1 MRDIFKKEIYRVFSD
16 KKMIFSLFVLPLVL
30 MVGLYGLMGV
40 LMKNMI
46 SDIEEHIG
54 TVYVQNAP
62 AEVKTLISQSGYL
75 NTAEVT
81 YLEADT
87 PAEEIEEIR
96 AKILDGE
103 VELLVSFEDDFL
115 EKAASYANVGDVIP
129 QVKVGYNSSEN
140 YSSAAAGNFESMVL
154 SPLETMLLQNRFGN
168 LDLLTVFQLEQEEI
182 INEEKAGAEFLA
194 MMLPYLIV
202 FMLFASAM
210 GICVDAI
217 AGEKERGTMA
227 SMLLTPVKRSSIVF
241 GKLFALS
248 LLSILSS
255 LIYAGSTIFGMPLMM
270 GGVEEEA
277 GGLPMNLSLSP
288 LQAIE
293 LIVLMVSLVLVYVA
307 ALCLLSVFA
316 KNAKEAS
323 AYVMPL
329 YMVVLVLGMM
339 TMFSGSGAPAESTFA
354 IPVYGTAVAI
364 QNIVMSEITVVQF
377 GMNVASNL
385 ACTLIIVAAVSKVFN
400 NEKVMLNA

>member
-1 MRDIFKKEIYRVFSD
+1 MKDIFKKEIYRVFSD
-16 KKMIFSLFVLPLVL
+16 KKMIFSLFILPMIM

-40 LMKNMI
+40 LMKNMV
-46 SDIEEHIG
+46 SDVEEHIG

-62 AEVKTLISQSGYL
+62 EEIKTIISQSGYL
-75 NTAEVT
+75 ETAEVT
-81 YLEADT
+81 YLEANT
-87 PAEEIEEIR
+87 SAEEIEDIR
-96 AKILDGE
+96 AKILGGE
-103 VELLVSFEDDFL
+103 VELLVTFEDGFL
-115 EKAASYANVGDVIP
+115 EKAAAYKEAGDVIP
-129 QVKVGYNSSEN
+129 QVKVGFNSSEN
-140 YSSAAAGNFESMVL
+140 YSGSAASKFNEMVL
-154 SPLETMLLQNRFGN
+154 APLETLLLQNRFGN
-168 LDLLTVFQLEQEEI
+168 LDLLTVFNVEREEI

-194 MMLPYLIV
+194 MMLPYMIV

-227 SMLLTPVKRSSIVF
+227 SMLLTPAKRSSIVF

-255 LIYAGSTIFGMPLMM
+255 LVYAGSTIFGMPLMM
-270 GGVEEEA
+270 GGLEEEA
-277 GGLPMNLSLSP
+277 GLPMNLSLSV

-293 LIVLMVSLVLVYVA
+293 LLVLMVSLVLVYVA

-316 KNAKEAS
+316 KNAKEAN

-339 TMFSGSGAPAESTFA
+339 TMFSSSGAPSQSVFA

-364 QNIVMSEITVVQF
+364 QNIVTSEITLLQF
-377 GMNVASNL
+377 GMNVGANL
-385 ACTLIIVAAVSKVFN
+385 LVTVLVVFAVAKVFN
-400 NEKVMLNA
+400 NEKIMLNA

>member
-1 MRDIFKKEIYRVFSD
+1 MKDIFKKEIYRVFSD
-16 KKMIFSLFVLPLVL
+16 KKMIFSLFILPMIM

-40 LMKNMI
+40 LMKNMV
-46 SDIEEHIG
+46 DDVEEHIG

-62 AEVKTLISQSGYL
+62 EEIKTIISQSGYL
-75 NTAEVT
+75 ETAEVT
-81 YLEADT
+81 YLEANAS
-87 PAEEIEEIR
+87 AEEIEDIR
-96 AKILDGE
+96 AKILGGE
-103 VELLVSFEDDFL
+103 VELLVTFEDGFL
-115 EKAASYANVGDVIP
+115 EKAAAYKEAGDVIP
-129 QVKVGYNSSEN
+129 QVKVGFNSSEN
-140 YSSAAAGNFESMVL
+140 YSGSAASKFNEMVL
-154 SPLETMLLQNRFGN
+154 APLETLLLQNRFGN
-168 LDLLTVFQLEQEEI
+168 LDLLTVFNVEREEI

-194 MMLPYLIV
+194 MMLPYMIV

-227 SMLLTPVKRSSIVF
+227 SMLLTPAKRSSIVF

-255 LIYAGSTIFGMPLMM
+255 LVYAGSTIFGMPLMM
-270 GGVEEEA
+270 GGLEEEA
-277 GGLPMNLSLSP
+277 GLPMNLSLSV

-293 LIVLMVSLVLVYVA
+293 LLVLMVSLVLVYVA

-316 KNAKEAS
+316 KNAKEAN

-339 TMFSGSGAPAESTFA
+339 TMFSSSGAPSQSVFA

-364 QNIVMSEITVVQF
+364 QNIVTSEITLLQF
-377 GMNVASNL
+377 GMNVGANL
-385 ACTLIIVAAVSKVFN
+385 LVTVLVVFAVAKVFN
-400 NEKVMLNA
+400 NEKIMLNA

>member
-1 MRDIFKKEIYRVFSD
+1 MKDIFKKEIYRVFSD
-16 KKMIFSLFVLPLVL
+16 KKMIFSLFILPVIM
-30 MVGLYGLMGV
+30 MVGLYALMGV
-40 LMKNMI
+40 LMKNMVN
-46 SDIEEHIG
+46 DVEEHVA

-62 AEVKTLISQSGYL
+62 EEIKTIISQTGYL
-75 NTAEVT
+75 ETAEIT
-81 YLEADT
+81 YLAANAS
-87 PAEEIEEIR
+87 AEEIEDIR

-103 VELLVSFEDDFL
+103 VELLVTFEEGFL
-115 EKAASYANVGDVIP
+115 EKAAAYKEAGDVIP

-140 YSSAAAGNFESMVL
+140 YSSSAASKFNEMVL
-154 SPLETMLLQNRFGN
+154 APLETLLLQNRFGN
-168 LDLLTVFQLEQEEI
+168 LDLLTVFNVDKEEI
-182 INEEKAGAEFLA
+182 INEEKAGGEFLA

-227 SMLLTPVKRSSIVF
+227 SMLLTPAKRSSIVF

-255 LIYAGSTIFGMPLMM
+255 LVYAGSTIFGMPLMM
-270 GGVEEEA
+270 GGLEEEA

-288 LQAIE
+288 LQAVE
-293 LIVLMVSLVLVYVA
+293 LLVLMVSLVLVYVA

-316 KNAKEAS
+316 KNAKEAN

-329 YMVVLVLGMM
+329 YMVVMVLGMM
-339 TMFSGSGAPAESTFA
+339 TMFSSSGAPSQGVFA

-364 QNIVMSEITVVQF
+364 QNIVTSEITLLQF
-377 GMNVASNL
+377 GMNVGANL
-385 ACTLIIVAAVSKVFN
+385 LVTVLVVFAVAKVFN
-400 NEKVMLNA
+400 NEKIMLNA

>member
-1 MRDIFKKEIYRVFSD
+1 MKDIFKKEIYRVFSD
-16 KKMIFSLFVLPLVL
+16 KKMIFSLFVLPLIL

-46 SDIEEHIG
+46 SDVEEHVG

-62 AEVKTLISQSGYL
+62 EEVKTIIAQSGYL
-75 NTAEVT
+75 DTAKVT
-81 YLEADT
+81 YLDEDAS
-87 PAEEIEEIR
+87 AEEIEEIR
-96 AKILDGE
+96 EKILNGE
-103 VELLVSFEDDFL
+103 VELLVTFDTEFM
-115 EKAASYANVGDVIP
+115 EKVAAYQNAGDAIP
-129 QVKVGYNSSEN
+129 QVKVGYNSTEN
-140 YSSAAAGNFESMVL
+140 YSGSAASNFNNMVL
-154 SPLETMLLQNRFGN
+154 STFETMLLQNRFHN
-168 LDLLTVFQLEQEEI
+168 LDLLTVFNLEQEEI
-182 INEEKAGAEFLA
+182 INEEKAGGEFLA

-227 SMLLTPVKRSSIVF
+227 SMLLTPTKRSSIVY

-248 LLSILSS
+248 VLSILSS
-255 LIYAGSTIFGMPLMM
+255 LVYAGSTIFGMPLMM
-270 GGVEEEA
+270 GGIEEEA

-288 LQAIE
+288 LQAVE
-293 LIVLMVSLVLVYVA
+293 LLVLMVSLVLVYVA

-316 KNAKEAS
+316 KNAKEAN

-339 TMFSGSGAPAESTFA
+339 TMFSSSGAPAQSTFA

-364 QNIVMSEITVVQF
+364 QNIVTSEITIAQF
-377 GMNVASNL
+377 GMNVLSNL
-385 ACTLIIVAAVSKVFN
+385 ACTVIIVVAVSKVFN

>member
-1 MRDIFKKEIYRVFSD
+1 MKDIFKKEIYRVFSD
-16 KKMIFSLFVLPLVL
+16 KKMIFSLFILPMIM

-40 LMKNMI
+40 LMKNMV
-46 SDIEEHIG
+46 DDVEEHIG

-62 AEVKTLISQSGYL
+62 EEIKTIISQSGYL
-75 NTAEVT
+75 ETAEVT
-81 YLEADT
+81 YLEANAS
-87 PAEEIEEIR
+87 AEEIEDIR
-96 AKILDGE
+96 AKILGGE
-103 VELLVSFEDDFL
+103 VELLVTFEEGFL
-115 EKAASYANVGDVIP
+115 EKAAAYKEAGDVIP
-129 QVKVGYNSSEN
+129 QVKVGFNSSEN
-140 YSSAAAGNFESMVL
+140 YSGSAASKFNEMVL
-154 SPLETMLLQNRFGN
+154 APLETLLLQNRFGN
-168 LDLLTVFQLEQEEI
+168 LDLLTVFNVEREEI

-194 MMLPYLIV
+194 MMLPYMIV

-227 SMLLTPVKRSSIVF
+227 SMLLTPAKRSSIVF

-255 LIYAGSTIFGMPLMM
+255 LVYAGSTIFGMPLMM
-270 GGVEEEA
+270 GGLEEEA
-277 GGLPMNLSLSP
+277 GLPMNLSLSV

-293 LIVLMVSLVLVYVA
+293 LLVLMVSLVLVYVA

-316 KNAKEAS
+316 KNAKEAN

-339 TMFSGSGAPAESTFA
+339 TMFSSSGAPSQSVFA

-364 QNIVMSEITVVQF
+364 QNIVTSEITLLQF
-377 GMNVASNL
+377 GMNVGANL
-385 ACTLIIVAAVSKVFN
+385 LVTVLVVFAVAKVFN
-400 NEKVMLNA
+400 NEKIMLNA

>member
-16 KKMIFSLFVLPLVL
+16 KKMIFSLFILPLVL
-30 MVGLYGLMGV
+30 MLGIYGLMGM

-54 TVYVQNAP
+54 TVYIQNAP
-62 AEVKTLISQSGYL
+62 EEVKQIISASGYL
-75 NTAEVT
+75 DTAEVT
-81 YLEADT
+81 YLEAAVPTED
-87 PAEEIEEIR
+87 IEEIR
-96 AKILDGE
+96 AGVLSGE
-103 VELLVSFEDDFL
+103 VELLVTFEDGFM
-115 EKAASYANVGDVIP
+115 EKAAVYANAGDAIP

-168 LDLLTVFQLEQEEI
+168 LDLLTVFQLEEEEI
-182 INEEKAGAEFLA
+182 INEEKAGAEFFA

-227 SMLLTPVKRSSIVF
+227 SMLLTPVKRSSIVY

-248 LLSILSS
+248 VLSILSS
-255 LIYAGSTIFGMPLMM
+255 LVYAGSTIIGMPLML
-270 GGVEEEA
+270 GGIDEEA

-288 LQAIE
+288 LQAVE
-293 LIVLMVSLVLVYVA
+293 LILLMVSLVLVYVA
-307 ALCLLSVFA
+307 ALCLISVFA
-316 KNAKEAS
+316 KNAKEAN

-339 TMFSGSGAPAESTFA
+339 TMFSSSGAPAASTFA

-364 QNIVMSEITVVQF
+364 QNIVTGEISLLQF

-385 ACTLIIVAAVSKVFN
+385 VCTLLIVAAVSKVFN